1 MSLEEIIE
9 FFVHFV
15 ERLGYIGIF
24 IMTLIESTFIP
35 IPAEVTMIPA
45 GYLVHQGRLNGIL
58 VFLSSL
64 AGSVGGAYIN
74 YWIARRYG
82 RHLFTTYGKY
92 FMLTPQKLAKI
103 EKYFVEHGGV
113 SVFSGRLLPGIKHYI
128 SFPAGLAQMP
138 VKPFLFYC
146 VISGAIWMGAL
157 LLLGYFIGA
166 NEDLIKKYLLIVKGL
181 LGVFVLGLIAYYT
194 YRMVVKKKRAR
205 VNQATTIIQNPTQP
219 DKL

>member
-1 MSLEEIIE
+1 MSLEQIIE

-15 ERLGYIGIF
+15 ERLGYLGIF

-45 GYLVHQGRLNGIL
+45 GYLVHEGRLNGFL
-58 VFLSSL
+58 VFISSL

-74 YWIARRYG
+74 YWIAKRYG

-103 EKYFVEHGGV
+103 EKYFVEHGAI
-113 SVFSGRLLPGIKHYI
+113 SVFSGRLLPGVKHYI

-138 VKPFLFYC
+138 IKPFLIYC

-166 NEDLIKKYLLIVKGL
+166 NQDLIKKYLLIVKGF
-181 LGVFVLGLIAYYT
+181 LGILVLAVIIYYVAKIII
-194 YRMVVKKKRAR
+194 RKKRAK
-205 VNQATTIIQNPTQP
+205 VNQATTIIQTPTDIP
-219 DKL
+219 

>member
-15 ERLGYIGIF
+15 EQLGYLGIF

-45 GYLVHQGRLNGIL
+45 GYLVHEGRLNGIL
-58 VFLSSL
+58 VFLASV
-64 AGSVGGAYIN
+64 AGSVGGAYVN
-74 YWIARRYG
+74 YWIAKHYG

-92 FMLTPQKLAKI
+92 FMLSPQKLEKI
-103 EKYFVEHGGV
+103 EKYFAEHGAV

-138 VKPFLFYC
+138 IKPFMFYC
-146 VISGAIWMGAL
+146 VLSGAIWMGAL
-157 LLLGYFIGA
+157 IVLGYFIGA
-166 NEDLIKKYLLIVKGL
+166 NQDLIKRYLLIVKGAL
-181 LGVFVLGLIAYYT
+181 AVMVLAIIIYYVW
-194 YRMVVKKKRAR
+194 RAFKKKK
-205 VNQATTIIQNPTQP
+205 QSII
-219 DKL
+219 D